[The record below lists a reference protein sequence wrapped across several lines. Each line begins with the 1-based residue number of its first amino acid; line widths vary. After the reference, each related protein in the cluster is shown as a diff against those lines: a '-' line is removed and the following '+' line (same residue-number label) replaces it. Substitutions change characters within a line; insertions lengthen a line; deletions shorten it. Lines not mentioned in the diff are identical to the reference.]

1 MQTINP
7 EQAGLSPARLR
18 RLDAVMQRYVDEGK
32 LAGVIT
38 LLARHGET
46 AHCECFGQADI
57 ADQTPMQ
64 IDALFRIFSMTKPI
78 TSVAL
83 LMLYEEGR
91 FQLTDPVSRF
101 IPEFKETQVIVE
113 AKKVGWITTD
123 VERAITIHDL
133 FTHTAGLAYGLDRA
147 SPVDARY
154 QDEGVLRMDEPLS
167 DKVKR
172 IAALPLAQQPG
183 QAWKYSVATDVLG
196 YLVEIIAGVPFD
208 AFLKER
214 IFAPLGMTDTDF
226 YVPADKQ
233 ARLTTVY
240 EPVPDDKDKDRDRDN
255 GSNGR
260 IRALTATDASEEER
274 EATEAWINKRRKP
287 AFLSGGGGL
296 ISTIGDYLRFALML
310 RNQGRLE
317 GERLLGRKTVAL
329 MTQNHLAP
337 QIHPWADPAWGFG
350 LGVGVLL
357 DPARAK
363 ILGSAGAYGWG
374 GAASTDYWYDPQE
387 DLIGILM
394 TQFMPNGHYPIAQ
407 EFKVLAQ
414 QALVD

>member
-7 EQAGLSPARLR
+7 EQVGLSPARLR

-46 AHCECFGQADI
+46 AHCECFGVADI
-57 ADQTPMQ
+57 EDQTPMQ

-83 LMLYEEGR
+83 LMLYEEGH
-91 FQLTDPVSRF
+91 FQLSDPVARF
-101 IPEFKETQVIVE
+101 IPEFKETQVLTE
-113 AKKVGWITTD
+113 AKEDEWRTTD
-123 VERAITIHDL
+123 LERAITLHDL
-133 FTHTAGLAYGLDRA
+133 FTHTAGLAYGLDRS
-147 SPVDARY
+147 SPVDVRY
-154 QDEGVLRMDEPLS
+154 QDEGILRMDEPMS

-183 QAWKYSVATDVLG
+183 RAWKYSVATDVLG

-214 IFAPLGMTDTDF
+214 IFTPLGMTDTDF

-240 EPVPDDKDKDRDRDN
+240 EPDDK
-255 GSNGR
+255 GG
-260 IRALTATDASEEER
+260 IRALTATDAPEEER

-317 GERLLGRKTVAL
+317 GERLLGRKTVEL

-394 TQFMPNGHYPIAQ
+394 TQFMPSGHYPIAQ

>member
-1 MQTINP
+1 MPTITP
-7 EQAGLSPARLR
+7 ENVGLSPARLR

-32 LAGVIT
+32 LAGIIT
-38 LLARHGET
+38 LLARHGEV

-57 ADQTPMQ
+57 EDQTPMQ
-64 IDALFRIFSMTKPI
+64 LDALFRIFSMTKPI

-83 LMLYEEGR
+83 LMLYEEGH
-91 FQLTDPVSRF
+91 FQLSDPVARF
-101 IPEFKETQVIVE
+101 IPEFKETQVLAE
-113 AKKVGWITTD
+113 AKKDGWITTD
-123 VERAITIHDL
+123 LEREITLHDL
-133 FTHTAGLAYGLDRA
+133 FTHTAGLAYGLDRS
-147 SPVDARY
+147 SPVDVRY
-154 QDEGVLRMDEPLS
+154 QKEGVLRMDEPMS

-172 IAALPLAQQPG
+172 TAALPLAHQPG
-183 QAWKYSVATDVLG
+183 RAWKYSVATDVLG
-196 YLVEIIAGVPFD
+196 YLVEIIAGMPFD

-240 EPVPDDKDKDRDRDN
+240 EPDPDDKDN
-255 GSNGR
+255 GG
-260 IRALTATDASEEER
+260 IRALTAMDAPKKER
-274 EATEAWINKRRKP
+274 EATEAWIKKQRKP

-310 RNQGRLE
+310 RNQGSLE
-317 GERLLGRKTVAL
+317 GERLLGRKTVEL

-394 TQFMPNGHYPIAQ
+394 TQFMPSGHYPIAQ
-407 EFKVLAQ
+407 EFKVLAH

>member
-7 EQAGLSPARLR
+7 EHVGFSPRRLH
-18 RLDAVMQRYVDEGK
+18 RLDAVMRRYVDEGK

-38 LLARHGET
+38 LLARRGEV
-46 AHCECFGQADI
+46 AHCECFGRADI
-57 ADQTPMQ
+57 EDQTPMQ
-64 IDALFRIFSMTKPI
+64 LDALFRIFSMTKPI

-83 LMLYEEGR
+83 LMLYEEGH
-91 FQLTDPVSRF
+91 FQLSDPVSRF
-101 IPEFKETQVIVE
+101 IPEFKETQVLAEVKE
-113 AKKVGWITTD
+113 DEWRTTD
-123 VERAITIHDL
+123 LEREITIHDL

-147 SPVDARY
+147 SPVDVRY

-167 DKVKR
+167 DKIKR
-172 IAALPLAQQPG
+172 IAALPLAHQPG

-196 YLVEIIAGVPFD
+196 YLVEIIAGAPFD

-233 ARLTTVY
+233 RRLTTVY
-240 EPVPDDKDKDRDRDN
+240 EPDPGDKSKEN
-255 GSNGR
+255 AS
-260 IRALTATDASEEER
+260 IRALGAMDAPKEER
-274 EATEAWINKRRKP
+274 EATEAWINKQRKP

-310 RNQGRLE
+310 RNQGSLE
-317 GERLLGRKTVAL
+317 GERLLGRQTVEL
-329 MTQNHLAP
+329 MTQNHLP
-337 QIHPWADPAWGFG
+337 PHIHTWDDPAWGFG

-374 GAASTDYWYDPQE
+374 GAASTDYWHDPQE

-394 TQFMPNGHYPIAQ
+394 TQFMPSGHYPIAQ

-414 QALVD
+414 QAIVD